1 MKKIKIIKIIIF
13 TFIIILPIVTFNIK
27 RDVISE
33 IDNKKLMNVEDIF
46 NVGDLTKGVESIL
59 NDRIGLRNNM
69 VSVYNKSMDLL
80 FDEMIH
86 PNYQYGEDGYVFF
99 KVSENKLDSEFQEI
113 YSSFI
118 KNFQEYCESRG
129 IGFLYTV
136 EPSKVTV
143 YEEHLPQG
151 YVSNDENLKYFTSLL
166 KSKDVNYLD
175 NSEVL
180 INAKKDTQVFDKMYD
195 AGHWNETG
203 ASIGISKIIDRLND
217 LDNRIGSL
225 DLNKYEKVNHI
236 NKTLPASNFS
246 INEETIHYN
255 LIEDNSIQIDDYNDE
270 VIRDSNY
277 RTFSYYKNPTNED
290 LPKILIFVG
299 SYFNGKEKFLTENFS
314 EVIRV
319 HNYKNVINYEY
330 YINLFNPDIVLFES
344 TEYTHSDTF
353 FPREDMKN
361 KVTNKNILEYQSQTT
376 DNFVAILM
384 EEIEKTGDKITNFKI
399 PVESDDLLYA
409 YSNINGRVLDCKINI
424 NGNNQYLEF
433 SVITSELDNLENVE
447 LYFVSKDEARY
458 KKTAIHL

>member
-1 MKKIKIIKIIIF
+1 MRKINISKIIIF
-13 TFIIILPIVTFNIK
+13 IFILVVPIITFNIK

-33 IDNKKLMNVEDIF
+33 IDNKKLMTIEDIF
-46 NVGDLTKGVESIL
+46 NAGDLTNGIESFM
-59 NDRIGLRNNM
+59 NDRIGLRTSM
-69 VSVYNKSMDLL
+69 VSAYTKSMDLV

-86 PNYQYGEDGYVFF
+86 PSYQYGEDEYVFF
-99 KVSENKLDSEFQEI
+99 KVSENKLDNEFQEI

-136 EPSKVTV
+136 EPSKATV
-143 YEEHLPQG
+143 YEEYLPEG
-151 YVSNDENLKYFTSLL
+151 YISNNKNLNYFASLL
-166 KSKDVNYLD
+166 KNKDINYLD

-180 INAKKDTQVFDKMYD
+180 IDAKKDTQVFDKMYD

-203 ASIGISKIIDRLND
+203 AFIGISNIIDRLNE
-217 LDNRIGSL
+217 LDNSIGSL
-225 DLNKYEKVNHI
+225 DLNKYEKVKYI
-236 NKTLPASNFS
+236 NKTLPISNFS
-246 INEETIHYN
+246 INEETIHYK
-255 LIEDNSIQIDDYNDE
+255 LIEDNSIKINEYNDE
-270 VIRDSNY
+270 VVRDSNY

-314 EVIRV
+314 EVVRI

-344 TEYTHSDTF
+344 TEYTHSDSY

-361 KVTNKNILEYQSQTT
+361 KVSNKNIAEYQNLTI
-376 DNFVAILM
+376 DNFVSISM
-384 EEIEKTGDKITNFKI
+384 EGIENTGDKITNFKVPI
-399 PVESDDLLYA
+399 ESDDLLYA
-409 YSNINGRVLDCKINI
+409 YSNINNRILDCKINS
-424 NGNNQYLEF
+424 NEDKQYIEF
-433 SVITSELDNLENVE
+433 SVITSELDDLENIE

-458 KKTAIHL
+458 QKSEIPL